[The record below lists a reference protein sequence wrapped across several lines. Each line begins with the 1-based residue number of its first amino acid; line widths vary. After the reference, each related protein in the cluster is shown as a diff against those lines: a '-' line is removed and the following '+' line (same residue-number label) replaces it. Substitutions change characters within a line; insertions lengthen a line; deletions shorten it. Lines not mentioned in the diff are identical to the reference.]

1 MLRKRNA
8 QAGFSLAEL
17 LIVIAIIG
25 VLATVV
31 VMNMKGSETGAKEAK
46 LKANLKI
53 FREALIAYNADHGFF
68 PCTQNDYNNSG
79 NETTFK
85 RQLTWYTDA
94 SGRPSK
100 TKSDRYRFGPYVQKF
115 PENPFYTGTDKSR
128 MTKVVIDRTHERIL
142 SELQKAVA
150 AGSGNYGWY
159 YEAKSGNVVPN
170 LGGSAFSDK
179 YCYF

>member
-1 MLRKRNA
+1 MRFFRDQK
-8 QAGFSLAEL
+8 GFSLAEL

-46 LKANLKI
+46 LKANLTV

-68 PCTQNDYNNSG
+68 PCSPNDWNSGG
-79 NETTFK
+79 NETWFK
-85 RQLTWYTDA
+85 RQLTWYTRADGHA
-94 SGRPSK
+94 SQ
-100 TKSDRYRFGPYVQKF
+100 TKSDDYRFGPYLQEF
-115 PENPFYTGTDKSR
+115 PENPFYTGNNPSVATTVSIDK
-128 MTKVVIDRTHERIL
+128 TNECLLETLKA
-142 SELQKAVA
+142 AVA
-150 AGSGNYGWY
+150 GGSGDYGWY

-170 LGGSAFSDK
+170 MGGSAFSDK